1 MPLASTNWV
10 GVVRWVLPDM
20 ARFLPYWFDDD
31 SSESAGSAGDRRIV
45 GVALGAAAIERG
57 GVELGERRTAFQAL
71 DQVEIGDEGA
81 PEGDKVHL
89 LPPDNTMSGCDTA
102 ALMNYTS

>member
-10 GVVRWVLPDM
+10 GAVRWVLPDM
-20 ARFLPYWFDDD
+20 ARFPSFDWFDGD

-71 DQVEIGDEGA
+71 DQIGIGDEGA
-81 PEGDKVHL
+81 PEGDKVRL
-89 LPPDNTMSGCDTA
+89 AFRRIIRIPGKIGSFLR
-102 ALMNYTS
+102 